1 MHPTETYIE
10 THPVLISILIAAAP
24 LLFPQVRALL
34 MQGWKWLASFF
45 PGNKLVLDE
54 IAKLAKSVQEVKYQ
68 VQTNDGGS
76 LKDSVLRTEKKLAQ
90 VIGNQTRFE
99 SYRQHDF
106 WTRSRPGMEMDANG
120 KVSLASEAA
129 CRLFRVSDPEELFS
143 HSWLRFLDSHHV
155 GTFMQTFRDTAA
167 SSSIFRFG
175 IIIRAHDG
183 ESRGEWEFKA
193 TPIDHEE
200 PKRYSGF
207 FAPVDAVAKEIAG
220 RAGWGG

>member
-1 MHPTETYIE
+1 MTPPEQYIE

-24 LLFPQVRALL
+24 LLFPQVRRLVVRGWRWLTAL
-34 MQGWKWLASFF
+34 F

-76 LKDSVLRTEKKLAQ
+76 LKDSVLRTERKLVE
-90 VIGNQTRFE
+90 VINNQTRFE

-106 WTRSRPGMEMDANG
+106 WTRLRPGMEMDING
-120 KVSLASEAA
+120 KVFLASEAA
-129 CRLFRVSDPEELFS
+129 CRLFKVSDPDELIN

-155 GTFMQTFRDTAA
+155 GAFMQTFRDTAA
-167 SSSIFRFG
+167 SASIFRFG
-175 IIIRAHDG
+175 IDIRAQDG

-193 TPIDHEE
+193 TPIDHAE
-200 PKRYSGF
+200 PRRYSGYF
-207 FAPVDAVAKEIAG
+207 SPVDDLAKQIAT
-220 RAGWGG
+220 RSGWS